1 MDFHTAIKDRNVTEK
16 VFWGLWAIGKA
27 TSNPEVAVSS
37 YKLKQFLYLGL
48 GIKVDE
54 RHLERSLQAVSGQG
68 SLIKVQNGFQF
79 LPSGWAEVER
89 LIGSPQENAS
99 TDDFSDN
106 SGEV

>member
-1 MDFHTAIKDRNVTEK
+1 MDVHIAIKDCSVTEK
-16 VFWGLWAIGKA
+16 GFFGLWAIGKA
-27 TSNPEVAVSS
+27 TSNLDVVVSS

-68 SLIKVQNGFQF
+68 SLIKVQSGFQL
-79 LPSGWAEVER
+79 LPPGWAEAER
-89 LIGSPQENAS
+89 LLSSTQGNAS
-99 TDDFSDN
+99 TDDSSDN